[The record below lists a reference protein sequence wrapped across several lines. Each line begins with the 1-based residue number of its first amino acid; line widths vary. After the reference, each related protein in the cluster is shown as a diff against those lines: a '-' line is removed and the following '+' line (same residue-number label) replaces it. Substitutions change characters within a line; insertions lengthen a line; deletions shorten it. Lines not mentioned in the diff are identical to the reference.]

1 MEKGME
7 TTERE
12 IPVEQ
17 FPELVRLFGGKEG
30 FNPEK
35 SIRLKKDVDQ
45 DNNERELGN
54 YDAVWTELRNPDTEE
69 VVEAKIY
76 IPKEGKIDKVL
87 IICPGYRG
95 DFVLQESSYA
105 DDFAKDGQALIV
117 LRHNSLRID
126 ENSKNYIHC
135 PEKLEYAKKNNQQY
149 TGKGESFS
157 FSRANCEVL
166 TALKSLSNKI
176 DEIKSVDILAHSWG
190 SKISLSSVSEL
201 EKQSKG
207 DSEKAKT
214 AQKISQRIK
223 NLIPIGPWLIS
234 KEGQLEGY
242 HGTFEE
248 EVREGFFKNMEL
260 STAMADLKISG
271 QNLLALSDENFPEQ
285 MRIVPIF
292 SVGEEENYAPEVTG
306 EDLQKAVRDFLTRLE
321 KLKKGF
327 VVLRDLTPN
336 GVIKEVPKTIGG
348 REVVAHDYALG
359 KTGEASRVRQW
370 VKEIIK

>member
-17 FPELVRLFGGKEG
+17 FPELVRLFGKEG

-95 DFVLQESSYA
+95 DFVLQESNYA
-105 DDFAKDGQALIV
+105 DDFAKSGRVLVV
-117 LRHNSLRID
+117 LRHNSLKID
-126 ENSKNYIHC
+126 ENSRNYVHC
-135 PEKLEYAKKNNQQY
+135 PEKLDFAKKNNQQY
-149 TGKGESFS
+149 TGKGENFS
-157 FSRANCEVL
+157 FSRANREVL
-166 TALKSLSNKI
+166 TALKSLSGKI
-176 DEIKSVDILAHSWG
+176 DEINSIDVLAHSWG
-190 SKISLSSVSEL
+190 SKISSLSISEL
-201 EKQSKG
+201 ERQSKG
-207 DSEKAKT
+207 KDERADT
-214 AQKISQRIK
+214 ARKISQKVK
-223 NLIPIGPWLIS
+223 NLVLIGPWLIA
-234 KEGQLEGY
+234 KEGQMEAY
-242 HGTFEE
+242 REAFTE
-248 EVREGFFKNMEL
+248 EVREGFFKNMDL
-260 STAMADLKISG
+260 ATAMTDLKISG
-271 QNLLALSDENFPEQ
+271 QDLLKLEDENFPEQ

-327 VVLRDLTPN
+327 VVLKDLSP
-336 GVIKEVPKTIGG
+336 GGAIKEVPEAIGG

-370 VKEIIK
+370 VREIIK